1 MSEDEEACESGGGG
15 LIDVGRW
22 MKAIRRRARVVVIA
36 EQLNELEEELGRMVV
51 SPETRERVRAM
62 RELVREL

>member
-22 MKAIRRRARVVVIA
+22 MKALRLRALVVVIA
-36 EQLNELEEELGRMVV
+36 EQLNELEEERGRLVV

>member
-1 MSEDEEACESGGGG
+1 M
-15 LIDVGRW
+15 IDVGRW